1 MKVYIKIREK
11 ETGMTSER
19 VDIED
24 IIYNREDVEFDF
36 DDETSLPYNDFLF
49 YRNDYELIIITES

>member
-24 IIYNREDVEFDF
+24 IIYNCEDVEFDF

-49 YRNDYELIIITES
+49 YRNDYERYY